1 LAKNETIC
9 YTQSRFISGSAAEG
23 GAKAAREARKLDD
36 FADFR
41 FSTEAFPERE
51 RIAAFCELYG
61 RKMLRLEMEP
71 QPDVP
76 FHADVILRMLPGLG
90 IVSARAS
97 LVRVGRTRQL
107 LADADD
113 NLLLQLS
120 SSAGVASQFGREVAV
135 GPGEAVLLSAADVG
149 HFTYASAQA
158 ILAVSLPRASLALLL
173 QDSDAALVHP
183 VPRESEALRLLVRY
197 LGIFQDMPALA
208 SPELQRLAIAHVC
221 DLLSVALGATRDA
234 AEIAEGR
241 GVRAA
246 RLCAIKAAVLANLGR
261 GDLSV
266 THVAKQHGVTPR
278 YVQMLFEAEGTTF
291 SGFVREQRLERARR
305 MLTDPRCAD
314 RTISAIAYAVGF
326 GDLSHF
332 NHAFRRRYG
341 ASPSD
346 VRAAARRADPA

>member
-1 LAKNETIC
+1 M
-9 YTQSRFISGSAAEG
+9 
-23 GAKAAREARKLDD
+23 DD
-36 FADFR
+36 FAQLR
-41 FSTEAFPERE
+41 FSTEALPERE

-71 QPDVP
+71 QSDIP
-76 FHADVILRMLPGLG
+76 FRVDMVLSMLPGLG
-90 IVSARAS
+90 IVSAAS
-97 LVRVGRTRQL
+97 SLRRVGRTRQL

-120 SSAGVASQFGREVAV
+120 SSGGVASQLGREVAV

-149 HFTYASAQA
+149 HFAYASAPE
-158 ILAVSLPRASLALLL
+158 ILAVSLPRVSLAPLL
-173 QDSDAALVHP
+173 QDSDAALVRP
-183 VPRESEALRLLVRY
+183 VPSESEALRLLVRY

-208 SPELQRLAIAHVC
+208 SPELQRLATAHVC
-221 DLLSVALGATRDA
+221 DLVAMALGATRDA

-246 RLCAIKAAVLANLGR
+246 RLRAIKADVLASLGR

-291 SGFVREQRLERARR
+291 SGFVREQRLARARR

-314 RTISAIAYAVGF
+314 QTISAIAYSVGF

-341 ASPSD
+341 ASPSE
-346 VRAAARRADPA
+346 VRAEVRRDNPG